1 MEWQQYVGLD
11 QSDDNSNEGL
21 FGIPRRPGEVDN
33 SNLVV
38 NESAM
43 EGNELDLKRSLQEGE
58 DYSLVPQEVWMKI
71 LEWYQGGP
79 ELPRKVIS
87 EGYIIE
93 KFNVE
98 VYPLCLQLVDGR
110 DKSQRAIKMSR
121 MASVRELYNLVCT
134 LLQLGQEKACLL
146 WNHEIWHHQYLLTC
160 ISSVFIWDYYNKA
173 KHQLLTNYDQT
184 LVEAQ
189 LLMDQEVLFEVQD
202 DKPWSS
208 VASMH
213 STGNELALN
222 PFKPSMPSVTIAGG
236 PTTSNSC
243 STGFH
248 PSFLQGSG
256 FNSSL
261 RDMEDTDDGLKI
273 DGQGLTGLHNLGNTC
288 FMNSALQC
296 LVHTPPLVD
305 YFLQDYIEEIN
316 KENPLGMQGELAIV
330 FGELLRKLW
339 SSGQTSVA
347 PRAFKAK
354 LAQFA
359 PQFSG
364 YNQHDS
370 QELLSFLLDGLHEDL
385 NRVKNKPYIKAK
397 DADNC
402 PDEEF
407 AEECW
412 KNYKARNDSIIVD
425 ICQGQYKSTL
435 VCPVCSKISVT
446 FDPFMYLSLPLPS
459 ITTRTMTVTVFS
471 GIGSSLPIAITITV
485 RKNGCCKDLIQA
497 LSTASCLKNSE
508 ALLLAEVY
516 DQRIYRYLENPFE
529 SLSSIKDEEHIVA
542 YKLPM
547 HHEKLLRL
555 EILHKKA
562 ERFPSETPYNAHLKL
577 LGTPLVT
584 FLSVDSRTG
593 IDIHSAVHSVLAPLL
608 RENALPLVKSHK
620 TSKDNGHGA
629 SLDATVL
636 SDNGIHCPND
646 NMPTSKME
654 VEEVNNGFPS
664 IQLTLAD
671 GNVIN
676 RTAVDIDYNIFPGS
690 CLKVVMGWSDKEHEI
705 YDFNFL
711 EDLPEVFKSS
721 FMLKKTRQ
729 EAITLYSCLEAF
741 LKEEPLGPDDM
752 WYCPSCKEHR
762 QATKK
767 LDLWRLPEILVV
779 HLKRFSYS
787 RFMKNKLD
795 TFVNF
800 SVHNLDLSKYVMHR
814 TSASQ
819 SHAYELYAVSNHYG
833 ALGGG
838 HYSAYAKLIEEDS
851 WYHFDDSH
859 VSPVEEDEIKT
870 SAAYV
875 LFYRQVGGDSRIGA
889 KKTLPGPDSPSS

>member
-1 MEWQQYVGLD
+1 
-11 QSDDNSNEGL
+11 
-21 FGIPRRPGEVDN
+21 
-33 SNLVV
+33 
-38 NESAM
+38 
-43 EGNELDLKRSLQEGE
+43 
-58 DYSLVPQEVWMKI
+58 
-71 LEWYQGGP
+71 
-79 ELPRKVIS
+79 
-87 EGYIIE
+87 
-93 KFNVE
+93 
-98 VYPLCLQLVDGR
+98 
-110 DKSQRAIKMSR
+110 
-121 MASVRELYNLVCT
+121 
-134 LLQLGQEKACLL
+134 
-146 WNHEIWHHQYLLTC
+146 
-160 ISSVFIWDYYNKA
+160 
-173 KHQLLTNYDQT
+173 
-184 LVEAQ
+184 
-189 LLMDQEVLFEVQD
+189 MDQEVLFEVQD

-208 VASMH
+208 IASMH
-213 STGNELALN
+213 STGNELALI
-222 PFKPSMPSVTIAGG
+222 PFKPLRPSVTIAGG

-248 PSFLQGSG
+248 PSFLKGSG

-288 FMNSALQC
+288 FMNSSLQC

-370 QELLSFLLDGLHEDL
+370 QTAHISCLLLQAMLFYLVSESVSLFYILRYIAFEFETVVFDVIVLDRLVIRPDSLQENPNQALVFLSWPQELLSFLLDGLHEDL

-425 ICQGQYKSTL
+425 ICQVSEDFL
-435 VCPVCSKISVT
+435 LT
-446 FDPFMYLSLPLPS
+446 F
-459 ITTRTMTVTVFS
+459 
-471 GIGSSLPIAITITV
+471 GINI
-485 RKNGCCKDLIQA
+485 
-497 LSTASCLKNSE
+497 
-508 ALLLAEVY
+508 
-516 DQRIYRYLENPFE
+516 
-529 SLSSIKDEEHIVA
+529 
-542 YKLPM
+542 
-547 HHEKLLRL
+547 
-555 EILHKKA
+555 
-562 ERFPSETPYNAHLKL
+562 RFPSETPYNAHLKL

-593 IDIHSAVHSVLAPLL
+593 TDIHAAVHSVLAPLL

-629 SLDATVL
+629 SLDAIVL
-636 SDNGIHCPND
+636 SDNGIHCPNN

-654 VEEVNNGFPS
+654 VEEVNNGFPA
-664 IQLTLAD
+664 ILLTLAD

-690 CLKVVMGWSDKEHEI
+690 CL
-705 YDFNFL
+705 
-711 EDLPEVFKSS
+711 
-721 FMLKKTRQ
+721 
-729 EAITLYSCLEAF
+729 
-741 LKEEPLGPDDM
+741 
-752 WYCPSCKEHR
+752 
-762 QATKK
+762 
-767 LDLWRLPEILVV
+767 
-779 HLKRFSYS
+779 
-787 RFMKNKLD
+787 
-795 TFVNF
+795 
-800 SVHNLDLSKYVMHR
+800 
-814 TSASQ
+814 
-819 SHAYELYAVSNHYG
+819 
-833 ALGGG
+833 
-838 HYSAYAKLIEEDS
+838 KLIEEDS

-875 LFYRQVGGDSRIGA
+875 LFYQQVGGA
-889 KKTLPGPDSPSS
+889 KKTLPCPDSPSF